1 MGEACPLL
9 VQLDMRDTK
18 DTSVEEQ
25 TASASGSAGLLAL
38 ELAAGAAAGAL
49 TGAIAGPPGAIIGAV
64 LGGAAGVAAG
74 VVRKREARDERQH
87 DEQLDRAIGVSGG
100 HIGEA
105 SPDQPPSRHGL
116 FHSDVLGI
124 SSPAREDS
132 DGIIQNVDA
141 G

>member
-1 MGEACPLL
+1 ML
-9 VQLDMRDTK
+9 VPLDMRDTE

-25 TASASGSAGLLAL
+25 TVSASRSAGLIAL

-49 TGAIAGPPGAIIGAV
+49 TGAIAGPPGAVIGAV

-74 VVRKREARDERQH
+74 VLRKEEACEERRH
-87 DEQLDRAIGVSGG
+87 DEQLDRDIGVSGG

-124 SSPAREDS
+124 SSPGREDS